1 MAGLDTRGL
10 ASGFAQ
16 GFGLMD
22 QYQRGQRADA
32 RADQQLAMQQER
44 MDMQREQFGAQ
55 QEDAQRTRDLE
66 EIQFTLGK
74 IGSGMDVDDSELEL
88 LQRYPKFWAALDP
101 QTDRSI
107 EQAMAVIDPNTP
119 VDANDPE
126 SLEALNQ
133 MFGAEINTG
142 EGGQKRVVGML
153 PGPNPESVVLE
164 LEVTRED
171 GTTYRAPMT
180 EGRGTGDDDLV
191 LEVPVERLVEQV
203 QGMRVLRNTMQ
214 TPEAQQQAARVL
226 QLLRGDSAEQ
236 WETIEG
242 PGGSLLRRNVQTG
255 KVESVIGR
263 APREGGAGGSSGAPT
278 ATMKEA
284 EWMVA
289 QGIAPDIPTAFERLR
304 QSRGDD
310 LQRDRLEL
318 NSIDSELNRINR
330 RLESGWLSDEEREP
344 LEREMEGLRAQRD
357 QVAQRVFNRPAP
369 ERGGEPQPDPQADP
383 DAPVQIETD
392 DDFHNLPSGAL
403 FVGPDGVTRRKP

>member
-22 QYQRGQRADA
+22 QHQRGQRAEK
-32 RADQQLAMQQER
+32 RADQQMGMQQER

-55 QEDAQRTRDLE
+55 QEDAQRARDME
-66 EIQFTLGK
+66 ELQFTLGK
-74 IGSGMDVDDSELEL
+74 IGSGMDVDESELEL

-101 QTDRSI
+101 QTDHSI
-107 EQAMAVIDPNTP
+107 EQAMAVIDPDTP

-133 MFGAEINTG
+133 MFGAEINRG
-142 EGGQKRVVGML
+142 DGGQKRVVGMV
-153 PGPNPESVVLE
+153 PAPDGQSVMLE
-164 LEVTRED
+164 LEVAGED
-171 GTTYRAPMT
+171 GSTYRAPMT

-191 LEVPVERLVEQV
+191 MAVPVERLVEQV

-214 TPEAQQQAARVL
+214 TPEAQQRASQVL
-226 QLLRGDSAEQ
+226 QLLQGGPGEQ

-242 PGGSLLRRNVQTG
+242 PGGSLLRRNINTG
-255 KVESVIGR
+255 KTESVVGR
-263 APREGGAGGSSGAPT
+263 APAGRAGGSGGAPT

-289 QGIAPDIPTAFERLR
+289 QGIAPDIPTAFETLR

-318 NSIDSELNRINR
+318 SALDSEMNRLNR
-330 RLESGWLSDEEREP
+330 RLESGWLNDDEREP
-344 LEREMEGLRAQRD
+344 LEREMEALRAQRD
-357 QVAQRVFNRPAP
+357 QVAQRVFNRP
-369 ERGGEPQPDPQADP
+369 EEQGGGQPQPEPEADP
-383 DAPVQIETD
+383 DAPVQVETD
-392 DDFHNLPSGAL
+392 DDFHNLPSGTL

>member
-16 GFGLMD
+16 GFGLMNN
-22 QYQRGQRADA
+22 YQQQERQNE
-32 RADQQLAMQQER
+32 RADQQLGMQQER

-55 QEDAQRTRDLE
+55 QEDAQRTRDME
-66 EIQFTLGK
+66 ELQFTLGK
-74 IGSGMDVDDSELEL
+74 IGSGMDVDESELEL

-142 EGGQKRVVGML
+142 EGGQKRVVGMI

-214 TPEAQQQAARVL
+214 TPEAQQRATQVL
-226 QLLRGDSAEQ
+226 NLLRGTPDEQ

-242 PGGSLLRRNVQTG
+242 PGGSLLRRNVRTG
-255 KVESVIGR
+255 KTESVIGR
-263 APREGGAGGSSGAPT
+263 APVRGSGGSGGTPT

-289 QGIAPDIPTAFERLR
+289 QGIAPDIPSAFETLR

-318 NSIDSELNRINR
+318 QTLNSDMD
-330 RLESGWLSDEEREP
+330 RLTRQLSGWVSDEDRPRIEA
-344 LEREMEGLRAQRD
+344 EMESLRERRR
-357 QVAQRVFNRPAP
+357 QVEGRVFG
-369 ERGGEPQPDPQADP
+369 RGEQAGGDPQPEPQTDP